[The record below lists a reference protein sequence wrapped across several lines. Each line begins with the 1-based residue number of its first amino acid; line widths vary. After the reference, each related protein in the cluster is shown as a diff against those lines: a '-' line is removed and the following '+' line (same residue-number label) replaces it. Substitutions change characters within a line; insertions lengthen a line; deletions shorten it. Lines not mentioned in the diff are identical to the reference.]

1 MRNLIL
7 ICLLFS
13 LILFACEKAPQAP
26 SQDEVES
33 FLLSPTAGDTFR
45 RGEAIQ
51 IQANFSAKDWK
62 MHGYEL
68 YVLDT
73 SNYDLLFSAGLHTHE
88 GLLEI
93 DTSWVYTD
101 SLPRAA
107 ELEIRCYIDHKGN
120 YVQEF
125 VPITLV
131 P

>member
-1 MRNLIL
+1 MRYLIML
-7 ICLLFS
+7 SLLLS
-13 LILFACEKAPQAP
+13 LILLACEKPPIAP
-26 SQDEVES
+26 SQEEIDS
-33 FLLSPTAGDTFR
+33 FLLSPQPGDTFR
-45 RGEAIQ
+45 RGETIR
-51 IQANFSAKDWK
+51 IQANFSAEDWE

-73 SNYDLLFSAGLHTHE
+73 STYDLLFSAGLHTHD
-88 GLLEI
+88 GLLAI

-107 ELEIRCYIDHKGN
+107 ELEIRCHIDHKGN

-125 VPITLV
+125 VPIILV